1 MKKICVFCGSS
12 SGIDPIHVKKAREL
26 GQKMAA
32 SEIGLVYGG
41 ASIGVMGA
49 IADGC
54 MEAGGSV
61 WGVIPK
67 QIVDLEVGH
76 QGLQNLE
83 VVEDMHI
90 RKARM
95 YELSDAFFA
104 LPGGMGTLD
113 ELCEIVTWAQLKYHS
128 KPCYVINI
136 DGFFDHLLRHFRHI
150 NQQGFLSNEHLAL
163 VKEFSSHEEALAD
176 FQANY

>member
-12 SGIDPIHVKKAREL
+12 SGIDPKYIKHARDL
-26 GQKMAA
+26 GHSMA
-32 SEIGLVYGG
+32 EKDLGLVYGG
-41 ASIGVMGA
+41 ASIGIMGA

-67 QIVDLEVGH
+67 QIIDLEVGH

-83 VVEDMHI
+83 VVDDMHI

-113 ELCEIVTWAQLKYHS
+113 ELCEIVTWAQLKYHK
-128 KPCYVINI
+128 KPCYVINV

-163 VKEFSSHEEALAD
+163 VKEFSTYEKALAD
-176 FQANY
+176 FEAHY

>member
-12 SGIDPIHVKKAREL
+12 SGVDPVFVKKARKLGNLMAKKEL
-26 GQKMAA
+26 
-32 SEIGLVYGG
+32 GLVYGG

-54 MEAGGSV
+54 MESGGKV

-67 QIVDLEVGH
+67 QIVSLEVGH
-76 QGLQNLE
+76 QGLENLE
-83 VVEDMHI
+83 VVEDMHT

-104 LPGGMGTLD
+104 LPGGIGTMD
-113 ELCEIVTWAQLKYHS
+113 ELCEVITWAQLKYHE

-150 NQQGFLSNEHLAL
+150 NQQGFLSNEHLGL
-163 VKEFSSHEEALAD
+163 VKEFPTYEEAILD
-176 FQANY
+176 FESNY